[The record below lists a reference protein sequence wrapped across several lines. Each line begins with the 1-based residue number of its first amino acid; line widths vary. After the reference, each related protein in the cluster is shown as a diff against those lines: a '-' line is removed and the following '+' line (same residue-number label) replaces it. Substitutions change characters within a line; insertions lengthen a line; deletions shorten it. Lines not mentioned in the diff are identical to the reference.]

1 MLGALL
7 PLALPAAKVFGGL
20 AVAGIAGDLALSG
33 AGSVGR
39 LFSNERGARDRA
51 AFAQA
56 GLNQLMMLGM
66 VPAEGRDASLAVR
79 DQFLADTVGQSSTRM
94 GRIAQ
99 QANEAAAFR
108 DIMFGR
114 ANLIRQAS
122 IQSQPHPLELL
133 AGLRSFTNG

>member
-1 MLGALL
+1 MPAFL
-7 PLALPAAKVFGGL
+7 PLALPAAKWVGGAL
-20 AVAGIAGDLALSG
+20 AVGFAGDLALKG

-39 LFSNERGARDRA
+39 LFSNEGGARDRA

-66 VPAEGRDASLAVR
+66 DNRDITDNLFSTR
-79 DQFLADTVGQSSTRM
+79 DQFLADTVGRSNTRM
-94 GRIAQ
+94 GRMAQ
-99 QANEAAAFR
+99 DASDVAAFR